1 MERNFEVPP
10 SLTKPFMGGFGH
22 RRGTVLPAAMRGG
35 GTPAL
40 PWDAHAAGRSHET
53 PRQTWHLWVALG
65 KRMVDRPLAQR
76 WSLCFLVYL
85 SDESTIR
92 RWIPD
97 DPPVQ
102 TSAPVTHA
110 GARGSRRAQNASLG
124 ASILFH
130 PQSTVLGAM
139 PVLVGI
145 AP

>member
-1 MERNFEVPP
+1 MPP
-10 SLTKPFMGGFGH
+10 SLTKPFMGGAGSGTDEEPFCLL
-22 RRGTVLPAAMRGG
+22 RGEEAAPRPCPGM
-35 GTPAL
+35 P
-40 PWDAHAAGRSHET
+40 AAGRSHET